1 MSLFGKTETEQLTT
15 RHYILANE
23 HRYRGWLILL
33 VVLTAIGASAYAGVH
48 YFEEKYATMQRVVE
62 LEQENAD
69 LRKSL
74 DETQANL
81 EETQLKLELESATQ
95 AGFEKQVRELSAE
108 VTQLKEQLNFFR
120 KAKEKP

>member
-1 MSLFGKTETEQLTT
+1 MRLFGKTETEQLST

-23 HRYRGWLILL
+23 HRYRGWLILIL
-33 VVLTAIGASAYAGVH
+33 VLIALGASAYAGAH
-48 YFEEKYATMQRVVE
+48 YLEEKYASLKRVSE
-62 LEQENAD
+62 LEAENAD

-95 AGFEKQVRELSAE
+95 AGFEKQVLELSKE
-108 VTQLKEQLNFFR
+108 VTQLKEELNFFR
-120 KAKEKP
+120 KTKEKP